1 MKVARMTLR
10 HDAAPHPVFR
20 QVVSAIRQ
28 KKLLRPDNGVLVAV
42 SGGSDSVCL
51 LMVLHEMRQRAV
63 LPGLD
68 LHVGH
73 VNYGLRGEESEKDE
87 EYVRELGTTLSLPV
101 HVERVHVVPQPGQ
114 TVQGQAR
121 DARYAFFARVRR
133 EYGLTP
139 WRPATQPMTRPKPS
153 SSGCCVVRE
162 RVAWPASQCNV
173 AMASFGRFWM

>member
-1 MKVARMTLR
+1 MKVARMALR

-28 KKLLRPDNGVLVAV
+28 NKLLRPDNAALVAV
-42 SGGSDSVCL
+42 CGGPDSVCL
-51 LMVLHEMRQRAV
+51 LMVLYEMRQRAV
-63 LPGLD
+63 VPGLY

-87 EYVRELGTTLSLPV
+87 VYVRELGTTLSLPV
-101 HVERVHVVPQPGQ
+101 HAERVHVVPQPGQ

-133 EYGLTP
+133 EYGLTAAATGHTADDQAE
-139 WRPATQPMTRPKPS
+139 PALLWLLRG
-153 SSGCCVVRE
+153 SGTSGLAGIPVQRGDGDRKSVV
-162 RVAWPASQCNV
+162 
-173 AMASFGRFWM
+173 

>member
-68 LHVGH
+68 LHVAH

-87 EYVRELGTTLSLPV
+87 AFVRDLGNRLSLPV
-101 HVERVHVVPQPGQ
+101 HVERVHLVPRPGQ
-114 TVQGQAR
+114 ALQSHAR
-121 DARYAFFARVRR
+121 DARYEVFARVGRD
-133 EYGLTP
+133 YGLTTV
-139 WRPATQPMTRPKPS
+139 ATGHTADDQDETIPKWLLRG
-153 SSGCCVVRE
+153 SGTSRLAGHRWE
-162 RVAWPASQCNV
+162 R
-173 AMASFGRFWM
+173 